1 MNPRRMLWMV
11 FLIFL
16 VMPSGGFALE
26 IGSETGVVIFNPK
39 KDGDTTGHKAIDDLH
54 FFGNIRVRED
64 ITDRLDFDVFFEHDP
79 ILLNRF
85 VTRFGFQ
92 YRYISFNAGP
102 FFGVI
107 NSPAQPVNPGIT
119 LALNIT
125 VPGILFGD
133 LMADTTIGDGMLS
146 DGDYQQRSFLARAG
160 FWIPSY
166 LLVSFTADKRTFIER
181 KEYTNLFN
189 EWFRFYM
196 AAEIFNKNFFLAGTV
211 KFGYEELEWSI
222 ANTEG
227 NYALNAL
234 YAGLEFSL
242 QVKPFLRILMGAET
256 PVYFWISR
264 NFISDRPGAFLLGAH
279 LGFVWTAR

>member
-1 MNPRRMLWMV
+1 MNPGRILWIF
-11 FLIFL
+11 FLISL
-16 VMPSGGFALE
+16 VAPSGGFALE
-26 IGSETGVVIFNPK
+26 ISSGTGVVIFNPQK
-39 KDGDTTGHKAIDDLH
+39 GGDTTGHKAIDDLH
-54 FFGNIRVRED
+54 FFGNVRVQED
-64 ITDRLDFDVFFEHDP
+64 ITDRLVFDVFFEHDP

-85 VTRFGFQ
+85 VTRFSFQ
-92 YRYISFNAGP
+92 HRYISFNAGP

-107 NSPAQPVNPGIT
+107 NSPTQPINPGIT

-125 VPGILFGD
+125 VPGIFFGA

-146 DGDYQQRSFLARAG
+146 DGDYQQRSFLGRAG

-166 LLVSFTADKRTFIER
+166 LLVSFTADRRTFIER

-189 EWFRFYM
+189 EWSRFYM
-196 AAEIFNKNFFLAGTV
+196 ATEIFNKNFFLAAPV
-211 KFGYEELEWSI
+211 KFGSEDLKWSLD
-222 ANTEG
+222 NTEG

-234 YAGLEFSL
+234 YAGLELSL
-242 QVKPFLRILMGAET
+242 QVKPFLKILIGAET

-264 NFISDRPGAFLLGAH
+264 NFIPDRPSAFLLSTH